1 MSLVLQSGN
10 QIALR
15 SCPEI
20 FCRVVYI
27 IIYAS
32 RSALVAYV
40 ASFDS
45 IRPNFVSFAMED
57 LNKLKVTDLK
67 AELKKRGL
75 PAGGLKAQLV
85 ERLQEA
91 ITAEHGDGTEKSEP
105 EAGKDGVA
113 EGKGG
118 EVVEKDNEMG
128 KKDGSPR
135 ETDKSRGIE
144 AVAEEAMLHIS
155 SEGTKERDAPK
166 VPNPPK
172 SPSSMPPADKDS
184 QSPTTVSISKEP
196 GEEKDERA
204 EEMHLETPEAE
215 KLPASE
221 PHEKATEEP
230 VANHRNVGGP
240 VTDDMETRK
249 RKRDEEPPIPE
260 PPLSSSKRAKPAS
273 PAHARSRTPDASP
286 PRRMVPAN
294 QTPSLHPP
302 TKAIYITC
310 LSRPL
315 NVTSFTNHITSLT
328 SSKTPPTQVWLDSVK
343 SHAYVTFA
351 NEEDAS
357 AVRGAMNGISW
368 PPNEKRR
375 ELSVDFVPV
384 DAIAEWIEREEGAKG
399 QRFDIAYVSRQGI
412 VTAILR
418 ATESREPRPVHLV
431 QEGKEGFK
439 SPPPVPTGPRASR
452 REETPLRREERVEV
466 RGGEKVRVLKPD
478 ELFRKTTTKPWVYW
492 QEVAPEER
500 ERRRERRE

>member
-1 MSLVLQSGN
+1 M
-10 QIALR
+10 
-15 SCPEI
+15 
-20 FCRVVYI
+20 
-27 IIYAS
+27 
-32 RSALVAYV
+32 
-40 ASFDS
+40 D
-45 IRPNFVSFAMED
+45 D

-75 PAGGLKAQLV
+75 PTGGLKAQLV

-91 ITAEHGDGTEKSEP
+91 ITAEQGDGTEKSEP
-105 EAGKDGVA
+105 EAGKYAAA
-113 EGKGG
+113 EGRGG
-118 EVVEKDNEMG
+118 EVVEKDDEMR
-128 KKDGSPR
+128 KKDGSTR
-135 ETDKSRGIE
+135 EADKSRGIDT
-144 AVAEEAMLHIS
+144 VAEEALLKNP
-155 SEGTKERDAPK
+155 SEEARNERDPPK
-166 VPNPPK
+166 VPTPPK
-172 SPSSMPPADKDS
+172 SPPSMPPADKETEP
-184 QSPTTVSISKEP
+184 PTTVFISKEP
-196 GEEKDERA
+196 GEEKDESADEIVVETA
-204 EEMHLETPEAE
+204 EGE
-215 KLPASE
+215 KFPASE
-221 PHEKATEEP
+221 PQEKTIEEP
-230 VANHRNVGGP
+230 IANRRNVDGP
-240 VTDDMETRK
+240 VIDDTETRK
-249 RKRDEEPPIPE
+249 RKRDEEAPIPE

-273 PAHARSRTPDASP
+273 PARARSRTPDVS
-286 PRRMVPAN
+286 PRRIIPEN

-315 NVTSFTNHITSLT
+315 NVASFTNHITSLT

-399 QRFDIAYVSRQGI
+399 QRFDIAYVNREGI

-452 REETPLRREERVEV
+452 REEAPLRREERVEV

-492 QEVAPEER
+492 QEVSPEER